1 MGDWEKGMAWNQID
15 SVKNPKVK
23 NVKRLMKRKFR
34 EREQQ
39 FVIEGWH
46 LLKEA
51 AAHDVTISDVFIEE
65 DKDIPDDVKLSGL
78 PVSTVTKQVMQEMSR
93 TETPQGVAA
102 ICRMPED
109 TGLEVHSSHTYLL
122 IDGVQD
128 PGNLGTMIR
137 TADAAGITA
146 VILGEG
152 TVDGYNDK
160 VVRATQGSLFHMPV
174 LKAELEEWLESC
186 RAHKIPVFGT
196 SVNEGTSHTAIG
208 AQKGFAL
215 LVGNEG
221 AGVQQSLLD
230 EADQNIYV
238 PIYGNA
244 ESLNVSVA
252 SGILLYHLKQ
262 PY

>member
-1 MGDWEKGMAWNQID
+1 MPWNQID

-51 AAHDVTISDVFIEE
+51 EAHDVKITDVFIEE
-65 DKDIPDDVKLSGL
+65 TKDIPEDVDVSDL
-78 PVSTVTKQVMQEMSR
+78 PVSLVTGQVMQEMSR

-102 ICRMPED
+102 ICRMPEETVLD
-109 TGLEVHSSHTYLL
+109 VHTGHTYLF

-137 TADAAGITA
+137 TADAAGVTA

-160 VVRATQGSLFHMPV
+160 VVRATQGSLFHLPV
-174 LKAELEEWLESC
+174 LKGELGEWIQAC
-186 RAHKIPVFGT
+186 RTHKIPIFGT

-221 AGVQQSLLD
+221 SGVQHSLLD
-230 EADQNIYV
+230 ETDQNIYV

-252 SGILLYHLKQ
+252 AGILLYHLKQ